1 MNFPIIG
8 TSRIACCALA
18 LIALPGAAVQGAEL
32 VSTTPREFTSYLQ
45 AQAQIAKWGKL
56 VRESGMVNN

>member
-45 AQAQIAKWGKL
+45 AQIAKWGKL